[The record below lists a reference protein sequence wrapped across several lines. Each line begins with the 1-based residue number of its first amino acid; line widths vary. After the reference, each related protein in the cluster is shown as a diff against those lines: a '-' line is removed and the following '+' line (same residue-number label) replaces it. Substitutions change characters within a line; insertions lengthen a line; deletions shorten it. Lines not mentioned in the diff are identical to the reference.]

1 MPENAVVLV
10 EASNSHKAP
19 FLMRLGGPHV
29 VVVKYGSEGKLL
41 KILENNQAKVVKL
54 VSQIKE

>member
-19 FLMRLGGPHV
+19 FLMQLGGPHV